1 MGTSQL
7 SSIRV
12 PTVSTPTSLSLPDNV
27 RRSVIETRRGS
38 FAALEAMPGTGVC
51 ERQPAVL
58 VPGFTGSKEDFLA
71 ILHQLGAAGRR
82 VLAIDQRGQY
92 QTPGP
97 DDPAAYAIRELGA
110 DVAAVVDAVA
120 VRVTGAAAGHDGS
133 AGGADGAEPGRVHL
147 VGHSFGGLVV
157 REALLGGARQV
168 GSVTFM
174 SSGPANLTGP
184 AAAELTSLLGYLD
197 GSSPEVMR
205 HTIEQVWDT
214 ALRPQAEASGVKP
227 DIVAFLRERML
238 GNSPVGLQVMAQY
251 LLRAPDRTT
260 ELAGHLHAPVLVLY
274 GELDDKWAPVAQ
286 EEMASRLGAE
296 RVCIP
301 AAAHSPAVDAPETT
315 ASALNSFWHTAEGGP
330 DQARQRAG
338 QEAYRG

>member
-1 MGTSQL
+1 MAPPG
-7 SSIRV
+7 
-12 PTVSTPTSLSLPDNV
+12 
-27 RRSVIETRRGS
+27 RRSDTARG
-38 FAALEAMPGTGVC
+38 G
-51 ERQPAVL
+51 
-58 VPGFTGSKEDFLA
+58 
-71 ILHQLGAAGRR
+71 
-82 VLAIDQRGQY
+82 
-92 QTPGP
+92 
-97 DDPAAYAIRELGA
+97 
-110 DVAAVVDAVA
+110 
-120 VRVTGAAAGHDGS
+120 
-133 AGGADGAEPGRVHL
+133 DGALAGPVHL

-157 REALLGGARQV
+157 REALLGGGRRV

-174 SSGPANLTGP
+174 SSGPGRLTGP
-184 AAAELTSLLGYLD
+184 AADELTSLTGFLD

-214 ALRPQAEASGVKP
+214 ALAPQAKAAGIKP

-238 GNSPVGLQVMAQY
+238 ANSPVGLQVMAQY

-274 GELDDKWAPVAQ
+274 GEDDDKWEPAAQ
-286 EEMASRLGAE
+286 EEMAARLGAE

-301 AAAHSPAVDAPETT
+301 GAAHSPAVDAPETT
-315 ASALNSFWHTAEGGP
+315 ASALNSFWHRAEGGP

>member
-1 MGTSQL
+1 MGNF
-7 SSIRV
+7 SSARLRV

-27 RRSVIETRRGS
+27 RRSVVETSRGS

-92 QTPGP
+92 QTSGP

-120 VRVTGAAAGHDGS
+120 ARVSGASHHGAAGTDGGS
-133 AGGADGAEPGRVHL
+133 GRVHL

-157 REALLGGARQV
+157 REALLGGAGRV

-174 SSGPANLTGP
+174 SSGPGQLTGP
-184 AAAELTSLLGYLD
+184 AAAELTGLLGLLD
-197 GSSPEVMR
+197 GGSPEVMR

-214 ALRPQAEASGVKP
+214 TLEPQAAAGGIKP

-251 LLRAPDRTT
+251 LLHAPDRTT

-274 GELDDKWAPVAQ
+274 GEEDDKWAPAAQ
-286 EEMASRLGAE
+286 EEMAARLGAE

-315 ASALNSFWHTAEGGP
+315 ASALNRFWHTAEGGP

>member
-1 MGTSQL
+1 MGKSQL
-7 SSIRV
+7 GSVRV

-27 RRSVIETRRGS
+27 RRSVIETTRGS

-92 QTPGP
+92 QTSGP
-97 DDPAAYAIRELGA
+97 DDPAAYSIRELGA
-110 DVAAVVDAVA
+110 DVAAIVDAVA
-120 VRVTGAAAGHDGS
+120 ARVSSAHDSG
-133 AGGADGAEPGRVHL
+133 PVHV

-157 REALLGGARQV
+157 REALLGGARRV

-174 SSGPANLTGP
+174 SSGPGQLTGP
-184 AAAELTSLLGYLD
+184 AADELTSLTGLLD

-205 HTIEQVWDT
+205 HTIEKVWDT
-214 ALRPQAEASGVKP
+214 ALGPQNEAAGIKP

-238 GNSPVGLQVMAQY
+238 ANSPVGLQVMAQY
-251 LLRAPDRTT
+251 LLHAPDRTT

-274 GELDDKWAPVAQ
+274 GEDDDKWEPAAQ
-286 EEMASRLGAE
+286 GEMAARLGAE

-301 AAAHSPAVDAPETT
+301 CAAHSPAVDAPETT
-315 ASALNSFWHTAEGGP
+315 ASALNSFWHHAEGGP
-330 DQARQRAG
+330 DQARQRSG